1 MCYSCLYVKMRRSLA
16 QRSDGGNII
25 SYVPPNCPVVLKI
38 TVIIILKYTQLST
51 TGHYYNSPNVV
62 NPSKT
67 LPIPSNPSW
76 LMSTP
81 APACLSFQRT
91 LPGRSSRKIVNLK

>member
-51 TGHYYNSPNVV
+51 TGIYAVPTGNDASM
-62 NPSKT
+62 T
-67 LPIPSNPSW
+67 
-76 LMSTP
+76 TFP
-81 APACLSFQRT
+81 AN
-91 LPGRSSRKIVNLK
+91 RSSKKCTILLN